1 MLGRYLSGLIACDL
15 KRKMVLLSGARQAG
29 KTTLARDLIAS
40 FSQGQYLNWDVLEDR
55 GIIQRRSWNV
65 DSQLLIFDEIH
76 KMPDWK
82 NWLKGLSD
90 ARRPD
95 QGILVTGSARL
106 DTFRQGG
113 PSLAGRYFAYRLHPL
128 SVAEL
133 CRQQAYEPQA
143 ALERLLE
150 RGGFPEPFLAD
161 SHIDAERWRRQY
173 FTDLVREDILDFAR
187 LREIKTMR
195 LFLQLLRSRVGSPL
209 SLANIAHDLAVSS
222 STLKNYLDIL
232 EALHIVFSIRPWHQ
246 RVARA
251 LSRRVKVYFYDTGLV
266 LGDQGVRLENLLASS
281 LLKHVEFLQ
290 DSQGADAEL
299 HYLRTKDGSELDF
312 VIAHDQQ
319 PHTLIECKASS
330 AKPSSALKRFAREL
344 QPTEALQLVA
354 NLRQPQSLPEGIEVK
369 SMATWLAQLESFA

>member
-1 MLGRYLSGLIACDL
+1 MFGRYLSSLIATDL
-15 KRKMVLLSGARQAG
+15 RRKMVLLSGARQAG
-29 KTTLARDLIAS
+29 KTTMARDLIAS
-40 FSQGQYLNWDVLEDR
+40 FSSGQYLNWDIPEDR
-55 GIIQRRSWNV
+55 AIIQQRSWHAN
-65 DSQLLIFDEIH
+65 SQLLIFDEIH

-82 NWLKGLSD
+82 IWLKGLGD
-90 ARRPD
+90 ARRSD

-133 CRQQAYEPQA
+133 CQQQGYEAQA

-150 RGGFPEPFLAD
+150 RGGFPEPCLAD
-161 SHIDAERWRRQY
+161 SVIDADRWRQQY

-209 SLANIAHDLAVSS
+209 SLANIARDLAVSS
-222 STLKNYLDIL
+222 TTLKNYLDIL
-232 EALHIVFSIRPWHQ
+232 EALHIIFTVSPWHQ

-266 LGDQGVRLENLLASS
+266 LGDYGARVENLLASA

-290 DSQGADAEL
+290 DSRGADAQL

-330 AKPSSALKRFAREL
+330 SKPSSALKRFTREL
-344 QPTEALQLVA
+344 QPSAALQLVA
-354 NLRQPQSLPEGIEVK
+354 NLRQSQSLPEGIEV
-369 SMATWLAQLESFA
+369 SPLAPWLAQLAA

>member
-1 MLGRYLSGLIACDL
+1 MLHRYLSNLIATDL
-15 KRKMVLLSGARQAG
+15 RRKVVLISGARQAG
-29 KTTLARDLIAS
+29 KTTLARGLIAS
-40 FSQGQYLNWDVLEDR
+40 FSQGQYLNWDVFEDR
-55 GIIQRRSWNV
+55 TIIQRRSWNAA
-65 DSQLLIFDEIH
+65 SQLLIFDEIH

-106 DTFRQGG
+106 DTFRQSGA
-113 PSLAGRYFAYRLHPL
+113 SLAGRYFAYRLHPL

-133 CRQQAYEPQA
+133 CRQQNYQPQP

-150 RGGFPEPFLAD
+150 RGGFPEPCLAD
-161 SHIDAERWRRQY
+161 STTEAERWRRQY

-195 LFLQLLRSRVGSPL
+195 LFLQMLRSRVGSPL

-222 STLKNYLDIL
+222 STLKNYLEIL
-232 EALHIVFSIRPWHQ
+232 EALHIIFTIRPWH
-246 RVARA
+246 RKITRA

-266 LGDQGVRLENLLASS
+266 LGDHGARLENLLACA
-281 LLKHVEFLQ
+281 LLKHIEFLQ
-290 DSQGADAEL
+290 DIRGADTQL
-299 HYLRTKDGSELDF
+299 HYLRTKDGAELNF

-319 PHTLIECKASS
+319 AHTLIECKASAS
-330 AKPSSALKRFAREL
+330 KPGSALKRFAREL
-344 QPTEALQLVA
+344 QPTAALQLVA
-354 NLRQPQSLPEGIEVK
+354 NLRQPQSLPAGIEVRPL
-369 SMATWLAQLESFA
+369 APWLAQLEA